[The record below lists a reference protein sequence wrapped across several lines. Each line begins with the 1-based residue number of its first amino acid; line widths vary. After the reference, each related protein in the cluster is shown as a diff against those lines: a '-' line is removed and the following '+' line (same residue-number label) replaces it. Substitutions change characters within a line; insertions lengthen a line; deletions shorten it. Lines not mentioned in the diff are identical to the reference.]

1 MEVVMYSEGYLYT
14 DAVCHVS
21 GLPPLRRLN
30 IHNSNIQTN
39 KQILAEMHLF
49 ENCEINYLFWF
60 V

>member
-1 MEVVMYSEGYLYT
+1 MYSEGYLYT